1 MSMAEDISEAEN
13 TRKSV
18 RPLAAL
24 KPYALRYKAMLTF
37 AGVALLAAAAAT
49 LVVPVGARHMIDKG
63 FSSNSANYIDNY
75 FLLMIALGAVL
86 ALASAARYYSVNW
99 LGERIVSDLRDDVF
113 KHLTTLSS
121 SFFAKTHSAEVMSR
135 LTADTTQIKAAAG
148 TAASQALRNLVMLIG
163 AVIMMFLTSPKL
175 SGLVVIAIP
184 LIILPLVAY
193 GRVVRRLSRYAQ
205 DTLAD
210 ASAYASENLS
220 AIQTLQAFVHEK
232 AAISRFSKAI
242 ALSFEAAGARMRAR
256 AGLTFIAMFMVF
268 ACVIAILWV
277 GAQEVISGQMSAGTL
292 GQFVLYAA
300 FAAGSL
306 GVLSEVWGEI
316 QQAAGSAERISE
328 LLEMKSDVKEV
339 DNPEELPKTVSGKIA
354 FEGVSFNYPSR
365 SDVAV
370 LEDVSFSIEPGETV
384 AIVGPSG
391 AGKSTVFSLLL
402 RFYDPVSGTIK
413 ADGVDIGKLR
423 LSDLRKLIAIVS
435 QETALFSDSIR
446 ENIKYG
452 SPDAS
457 EEDVRRAAE
466 VACASDFIGAL
477 PDNYDTALGEKGMSL
492 SGGQRQ
498 RIAIARAVLK
508 NAPILLLDEA
518 TSALDAESEKLV
530 QTALDRIMEDRTT
543 IVIAHRLA
551 TVQRADRI
559 LVLDKGRVVEVGDH
573 QSLVEQGGIYA
584 RLAKLQFSA
593 ELA

>member
-1 MSMAEDISEAEN
+1 MAEDISSVDT
-13 TRKSV
+13 TRISV

-24 KPYALRYKAMLTF
+24 RPYVLRYKGMLTF
-37 AGVALLAAAAAT
+37 AGCALLAAAAAT
-49 LVVPVGARHMIDKG
+49 LVVPVGARHMIDQG
-63 FSSNSANYIDNY
+63 FSSNSADYIDNY
-75 FLLMIALGAVL
+75 FLLMIILGAVL
-86 ALASAARYYSVNW
+86 ALASAARFYSVNW
-99 LGERIVSDLRDDVF
+99 LGERIVADLRDDVF
-113 KHLTTLSS
+113 QHLTTLSS

-148 TAASQALRNLVMLIG
+148 TAASQALRNLVMLVG

-175 SGLVVIAIP
+175 SGLVVVAIP

-210 ASAYASENLS
+210 ASSYASENLS

-232 AAISRFSKAI
+232 SAVARFSKAI

-316 QQAAGSAERISE
+316 QQAAGAAERISE
-328 LLEMKSDVKEV
+328 LLSMRSDVKED
-339 DNPEELPKTVSGKIA
+339 DNPEKLPETVSGQIV
-354 FEGVSFNYPSR
+354 FDNVSFKYPSR
-365 SDVAV
+365 KDIAV
-370 LEDVSFSIEPGETV
+370 LENVSLTIEPGETI

-391 AGKSTVFSLLL
+391 AGKSTIFSLLL
-402 RFYDPVSGTIK
+402 RFYDPLSGTIRIE
-413 ADGVDIGKLR
+413 GVDIKKLR
-423 LSDLRKLIAIVS
+423 LSDLRSMMAIVS
-435 QETALFSDSIR
+435 QETALFSDTIS

-452 SPDAS
+452 SPNATLTDIKA
-457 EEDVRRAAE
+457 AAE
-466 VACASDFIGAL
+466 VACASDFIDKL
-477 PDNYDTALGEKGMSL
+477 PEKYNTALGEKGMSL

-508 NAPILLLDEA
+508 DAPILLLDEA

-559 LVLDKGRVVEVGDH
+559 LVLDKGRIVEVGDH
-573 QSLVEQGGIYA
+573 KSLVAKGGVYA
-584 RLAKLQFSA
+584 RLASLQFSA
-593 ELA
+593 EQH